1 MNGAFTTIAD
11 FQYSSEA
18 LIVKGRF
25 EAEGIETFLRDQH
38 TIDTDPLVSNA
49 IGGVKLNVRRQ
60 DEAKA
65 LEVLES
71 INRYSLDDTG
81 VAITCPKC
89 GSKNV
94 DLQSNVK
101 DVKSLMFFM
110 FSFFMYV
117 LPIYIKYDYR
127 CENCKNKFNLN

>member
-1 MNGAFTTIAD
+1 MNEAFTTIAI

-49 IGGVKLNVRRQ
+49 IGGVKLNIRRE

-89 GSKNV
+89 GSKKV

-110 FSFFMYV
+110 FSFLLYV
-117 LPIYIKYDYR
+117 LPIYIKYEYR
-127 CENCKNKFNLN
+127 CENCKNKFNLK